1 MKRYRIIAFSFDTKI
16 DYLESIE
23 DTYET
28 NPSAGLKNQIEN
40 FKNRLKE
47 QYGARNFENKL
58 QNLRDIGSKKFSIIS
73 HHNLL
78 IEEIRNSFINENY
91 YPALTSACALGERIL
106 NHLIIDLRD
115 YYTDTVENT
124 KIKKY
129 KSNSNWKQMISII
142 NDWNFITPD
151 VAIEFGKL
159 SGLRNRAVHF
169 NPEII
174 DDLRTNALNSI
185 LCIQK
190 ILFEQFS
197 AFGNQPWFITE
208 IPGEIY
214 IKSEWE
220 LNPFIIKYY
229 LPNSIYVGY
238 NHKIK
243 NLNPFEI
250 EDINIYENTETT
262 DEEFV
267 KCRKN

>member
-1 MKRYRIIAFSFDTKI
+1 MKRYRILAFSFDTKI
-16 DYLESIE
+16 DYLELIE
-23 DTYET
+23 YNYES
-28 NPSAGLKNQIEN
+28 NPSEELKIVIENTKNQ
-40 FKNRLKE
+40 LKE
-47 QYGARNFENKL
+47 EYGTRNFESKL

-78 IEEIRNSFINENY
+78 IDEIRKSFINENY
-91 YPALTSACALGERIL
+91 YPALTGACALGERIL

-115 YYTDTVENT
+115 FYIDTGEND
-124 KIKKY
+124 KIKKN
-129 KSNSNWKQMISII
+129 KANANWKAMLKII
-142 NDWNFITPD
+142 NGWDFIIPE
-151 VAIEFGKL
+151 VANEFDKL
-159 SGLRNRAVHF
+159 RNLRNRAIHF
-169 NPEII
+169 NIETI
-174 DDLRTNALNSI
+174 DDLRGNSLNAI

-197 AFGNQPWFITE
+197 AFGNQPWFITD

-243 NLNPFEI
+243 TLNPLEI
-250 EDINIYENTETT
+250 EDNSNYENTKTK

-267 KCRKN
+267 KCRKI